1 MEVSETK
8 NSSTQPFPKFVIPCY
23 LAAAVAAALV
33 AISETLGQGNSHLIW
48 TYIVERPGSA
58 LLALLVGSFIV
69 LVLPAIHIGVFALI
83 KSKRNLVTFA
93 RILKGWSI
101 AILCFYILGFLAGLY
116 NNHVQQQYADLLA
129 PLEITSEDRWA
140 KMEFCSSVSD
150 LAVSAVEAKRQ
161 GLTQQQFL
169 SQQSSAKGITD
180 YMRTEIQSAYQQP
193 DNTDLADYRK
203 RVYRSCFN
211 SRR

>member
-23 LAAAVAAALV
+23 LAAATAAALV
-33 AISETLGQGNSHLIW
+33 AICETLGQGNSHLIW

-58 LLALLVGSFIV
+58 LLALLVGSLIV
-69 LVLPAIHIGVFALI
+69 LIFPAIHIGIFALV

-93 RILKGWSI
+93 RIMKGWSI

-116 NNHVQQQYADLLA
+116 NNDVQQQYADLLA
-129 PLEITSEDRWA
+129 PTEETPKDSWA
-140 KMEFCSSVSD
+140 KMEFCIPVSN
-150 LAVSAVEAKRQ
+150 LAVSAIEAKRQ

-169 SQQSSAKGITD
+169 NQQSDVESITD
-180 YMRTEIQSAYQQP
+180 YMRTEIQSAYQKP
-193 DNTDLADYRK
+193 DNIDLGDYRR
-203 RVYRSCFN
+203 RVYRTCFN
-211 SRR
+211 SGP